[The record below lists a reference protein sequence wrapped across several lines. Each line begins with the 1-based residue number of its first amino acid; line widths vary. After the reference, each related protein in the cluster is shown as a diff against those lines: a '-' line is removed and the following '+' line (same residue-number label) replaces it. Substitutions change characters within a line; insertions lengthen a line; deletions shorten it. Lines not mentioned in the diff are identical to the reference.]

1 MRDFEVQQD
10 FGRPVLGFE
19 VGLPGFIHASMIHPL
34 CVCVC
39 MCLRICVYIYI
50 YIYIIYI
57 YVIGSSFLII
67 LYSIYIYI
75 YINNM
80 ITHTHACTLTQYPR
94 TY

>member
-50 YIYIIYI
+50 YIYYIYI
-57 YVIGSSFLII
+57 CYRLFFFNHII
-67 LYSIYIYI
+67 FNIYIYI
-75 YINNM
+75 YK
-80 ITHTHACTLTQYPR
+80 
-94 TY
+94 